1 MKIHLDGNVTDLGDP
16 SIDIS
21 SVEEIYILIRTDK
34 ALVLRP
40 VDGKLTLES

>member
-1 MKIHLDGNVTDLGDP
+1 MKIHLEGTVTDLG

-21 SVEEIYILIRTDK
+21 EIEETYILLRTDK

-40 VDGKLTLES
+40 VDGKLTLEN